1 MFVCGAVCAH
11 ANPVEF
17 EFLAGNDGNWQNG
30 YPYYIEEVG
39 GDNTVIMAMCDD
51 YAHGGMP
58 GDKWMANI
66 TNLGTGNITLTRFNI
81 ASAATDLYPLN
92 LYDAA
97 GWLLLET
104 EQEPMERWLPIN
116 QAIWNIFD
124 SQAPCDKT
132 CEDWESVAFG
142 AIKSLPQSYYGPC
155 IYRHPG
161 SIRTIRMT
169 KTFKNLCTS
178 ASLFRPRQ
186 PIGQSPSQWQFP
198 VAIIVFRGDS
208 AVDNGRGCSKRPFKC
223 RNCRNWMTRN
233 VSRGGENRF

>member
-1 MFVCGAVCAH
+1 MRKLLILAVFVCGAVCAH

-17 EFLAGNDGNWQNG
+17 EFLAWNDGNWQNG

-51 YAHGGMP
+51 YAHSGMP

-142 AIKSLPQSYYGPC
+142 AIKSLPQSYYDNVYIVTPVNPHDPNDQDIQEFMYIGKP
-155 IYRHPG
+155 
-161 SIRTIRMT
+161 
-169 KTFKNLCTS
+169 LQAS
-178 ASLFRPRQ
+178 ATDQQKL
-186 PIGQSPSQWQFP
+186 P
-198 VAIIVFRGDS
+198 VAIPSGNNCVPPETRLLTTDV
-208 AVDNGRGCSKRPFKC
+208 AVEKVPSSVGTAEIG
-223 RNCRNWMTRN
+223 
-233 VSRGGENRF
+233 